1 MLARMQ
7 KASLWF
13 LCARLFLCITLVL
26 SFAPPAAWAAAPVPL
41 VLDGMGKGT
50 VELGGP
56 WQFRTGDD
64 PAWSQPG
71 YDDSQWEHLTADQPW
86 GGQTHYA
93 YSGYAWYRRQI
104 TVHAA
109 PGASPDFALLIP
121 AIDDAYELY
130 WNGKRIGGLGTL
142 QAPYTV
148 YELVPPQTYGLGPIT
163 SGVLAVRV
171 FKMPLASNDIGE
183 LGGFEGVPVLGSPEG
198 IANLRASLDYH
209 WLKGRQFHFALTSL
223 YALASLLSFLAW
235 LRSRDQRLLL
245 WLAVYTAMP
254 IVELFNAMRF
264 PIPFVW
270 SMAEVQAS
278 IQMREISQWFL
289 LLWLLQL
296 ANRPGLVRVLRWLA
310 WYTIAGG
317 TVDGLLSFLYPAVLS
332 SRGLAIWDGVLT
344 ALILPQEILPILL
357 VVMAVVTRRR
367 LDSARWAVAIL
378 AVVNATWYAVSN
390 VAAQGVRFT
399 HWPLAQRMTDFH
411 VDFLGSWLT
420 VQLMLRSA
428 LFLSIVYAVLRY
440 AMEYRRR
447 QSSLEQEFQ
456 NAREL
461 QQVLIPEELAQ
472 IPGFAVTSAYRPA
485 QEVGGDFFQ
494 IIPLGRGS
502 TLIVLGDVSG
512 KGLKAAMSVSLIVGA
527 LHILA
532 EVDPSPAAVLAGLN
546 KRLAGRIH
554 DGFATCLALRVNSD
568 GAVSIAS
575 AGHPAPLING
585 REVEMPGNLPLG
597 IVDGMTYAEKHVRL
611 AVNDHLA
618 LYTDGLLEARS
629 GSGELFGF
637 DRVCAHFATRPN
649 AEETANEAVSFGQD
663 DDITVLTLT
672 RLAAGVG
679 ATVEI
684 SIPWLARA

>member
-1 MLARMQ
+1 MQ

-13 LCARLFLCITLVL
+13 LCVRLFLCITLVP
-26 SFAPPAAWAAAPVPL
+26 SFALPAAWAAAPVPL

-50 VELGGP
+50 VELDGP
-56 WQFRTGDD
+56 WQFHTGDD
-64 PAWSQPG
+64 LAWALPG
-71 YDDSQWEHLTADQPW
+71 YDDSQWEHLTADKPW
-86 GGQTHYA
+86 GGQTHFA

-121 AIDDAYELY
+121 SIDDAYELY
-130 WNGKRIGGLGTL
+130 WNGLRVGGLGTM
-142 QAPYTV
+142 QAPYRL
-148 YELVPPQTYGLGPIT
+148 YELVPPQTYGLGPIQ

-183 LGGFEGVPVLGSPEG
+183 LGGFEGLPVLGSPDG
-198 IANLRASLDYH
+198 IANLRASLDNH

-235 LRSRDQRLLL
+235 LRARDQRLLL
-245 WLAVYTAMP
+245 WLAIYTAMP

-264 PIPFVW
+264 PIPFTW
-270 SMAEVQAS
+270 SMVEVQAS

-296 ANRPGLVRVLRWLA
+296 ANRPGLVRLLRWLA
-310 WYTIAGG
+310 LFTIAVGA
-317 TVDGLLSFLYPAVLS
+317 VDGMLAFFYPSLLSA
-332 SRGLAIWDGVLT
+332 RGMQIADAILT
-344 ALILPQEILPILL
+344 AIILPQEAVPILL
-357 VVMAVVTRRR
+357 VLMAVVTRRQ

-390 VAAQGVRFT
+390 IAAQGIRFT
-399 HWPLAQRMTDFH
+399 HWSLAERMTDFQLY
-411 VDFLGSWLT
+411 FLGSLLT

-428 LFLSIVYAVLRY
+428 LFLAIVYAVLRY
-440 AMEYRRR
+440 AVEYRRR

-461 QQVLIPEELAQ
+461 QQVLIPEELAE

-494 IIPLGRGS
+494 IIPVGRGS

-532 EVDPSPAAVLAGLN
+532 DVDPSPAAVLAGLN
-546 KRLAGRIH
+546 RRLAGRIH
-554 DGFATCLALRVNSD
+554 DGFATCLALRVGSD
-568 GAVSIAS
+568 GSVTVAS

-585 REVEMPGNLPLG
+585 TEVEMPGNLPLG
-597 IVDGMTYAEKHVRL
+597 IVDGMTYAEEHVRL
-611 AVNDHLA
+611 AVSDHLA

-637 DRVCAHFATRPN
+637 HRVCEHFATRPN
-649 AEETANEAVSFGQD
+649 AEETANAAVSFGQD

-679 ATVEI
+679 ATMEF